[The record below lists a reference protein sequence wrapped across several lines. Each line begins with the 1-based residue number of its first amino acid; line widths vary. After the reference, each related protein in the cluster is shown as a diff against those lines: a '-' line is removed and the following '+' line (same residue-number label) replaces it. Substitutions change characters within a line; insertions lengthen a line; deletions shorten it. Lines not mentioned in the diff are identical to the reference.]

1 MEQTHIH
8 TNSESTL
15 DVALIEMG
23 DGLNGFHPKKKKK
36 GILCYEKEPIKA
48 QNYHTSHSFCSSF

>member
-23 DGLNGFHPKKKKK
+23 DGLNGFHPKKTKRKVYSVMKKN
-36 GILCYEKEPIKA
+36 P
-48 QNYHTSHSFCSSF
+48 